1 MKVQLFVP
9 PLGYVAQRWGRGTS
23 MPPLGILSLA
33 AVLEQEGIEVEV
45 VPADVLDYN
54 WRDVAGRIRDFA
66 PDIIGCTTT
75 TENRFDSFKLA
86 AIAKQVDDRILTVLG
101 GPHMTMA
108 GADTLHNIRD
118 VDIAVI
124 GEGEIT
130 IVDLVKAASS
140 GTDFAIVKGICFR
153 KDDDVVFSGNRE
165 KISNLDDLPYP
176 ARHLIPIE
184 KYNFYVDA
192 PGGKRL
198 KAQNI
203 MTSRGCPFNCYFCAT
218 PINWGRKMRGCSP
231 GRVADE
237 IEHLI
242 RDFGAEYIWFY
253 DDTMNYNPGRL
264 HKIMD
269 LIIERKFNI
278 KFCNEFRIDAIDK
291 PLLEKMVKAGLVWGH
306 FGIEAGSARIRKD
319 IVKKNFDIEK
329 AFQFVR
335 WAGELGFV
343 PDAFFIF
350 SHYCETWQEAQETI
364 RVMEELRAVN
374 PDTEFAT
381 ALLHVYP
388 GTPLEKIA
396 RQKGFLPKDFS
407 WSKKKDLKKV
417 FLLPA
422 AQGYVPL
429 FKDKLSWF
437 QIADLVMRW
446 SAGEK
451 KMFSSS
457 KIKSALRT
465 LASFKGF
472 LIYCIFFLTM
482 LKYKAKH
489 IITKIKGGK
498 W

>member
-9 PLGYVAQRWGRGTS
+9 PLGYVAQRWGKGTS

-33 AVLEQEGIEVEV
+33 AVLEQEGIEVDV

-66 PDIIGCTTT
+66 PDIVGCTTT

-86 AIAKQVDDRILTVLG
+86 KTAKQVDERILTVLG

-108 GADTLHNIRD
+108 GADTLYNIRD

-130 IVDLVKAASS
+130 IIELVKAASS
-140 GTDFAIVKGICFR
+140 GTDFAVVKGICCR
-153 KDDDVVFSGNRE
+153 KDDDVFFSGNRE

-176 ARHLIPIE
+176 ARHLIPLE

-231 GRVADE
+231 ERVADE

-306 FGIEAGSARIRKD
+306 FGIEAGSARVRKD

-350 SHYCETWQEAQETI
+350 SHYSETWQEAQETI
-364 RVMEELRAVN
+364 RVMEELREVN

-396 RQKGFLPKDFS
+396 RQKGFLPKEFS

-451 KMFSSS
+451 KMFSGS

-465 LASFKGF
+465 LSSFKGF

-482 LKYKAKH
+482 LKYKGKQ
-489 IITKIKGGK
+489 IFKKIKGGK